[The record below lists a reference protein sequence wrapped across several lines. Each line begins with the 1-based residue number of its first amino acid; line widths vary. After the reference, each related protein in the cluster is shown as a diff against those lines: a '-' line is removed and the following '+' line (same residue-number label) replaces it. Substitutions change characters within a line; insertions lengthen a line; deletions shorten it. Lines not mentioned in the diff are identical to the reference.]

1 MKGPVYLAARHAAA
15 AVVLW
20 CLLVALILAVSF
32 IEGSGALG
40 RDAGGAEAALWLSV
54 LSAVQVGWQLVPVAV
69 VLGLVVATTQ
79 LARSGELLGLLA
91 LGTSPRRV
99 GAPFVAVALVA
110 TGASVLGAEQVLP
123 PLARLEARLRA
134 HATRRVDARTRAY
147 RDAPRWF
154 RVGEAILYLPRA
166 GGDDDDCFRGATVYL
181 RRQGRLQAVHVAEA
195 LARGG
200 AGACSSG
207 PAPAD
212 PAASPPADGWRLRG
226 AQGYAAR
233 PGTFVEAPQL
243 GGLPRELHR
252 THGPPGE
259 HGGAELRALIRRR
272 EAAGLA
278 SRGHRLEAQHR
289 RAQPALGLCWVALAL
304 PHALH
309 PDRKRSLAV
318 GLGAT
323 AVLVGLGLAVG
334 QMGRLLVHAGVLSV
348 SAGCWLAPALACAL
362 TPLSWWWGKRRP

>member
-1 MKGPVYLAARHAAA
+1 MYLAARHAAA
-15 AVVLW
+15 AALLW

-54 LSAVQVGWQLVPVAV
+54 LSALQVGWQLVPVAV

-91 LGTSPRRV
+91 LGTSPRRL

-110 TGASVLGAEQVLP
+110 TAGSVVGAEQVLP
-123 PLARLEARLRA
+123 PLARLEGRLRA
-134 HATRRVDARTRAY
+134 HVTRRVDARTRAY

-154 RVGEAILYLPRA
+154 RVGEAILYLPRV
-166 GGDDDDCFRGATVYL
+166 GGDDDDCFRGPTVYL
-181 RRQGRLQAVHVAEA
+181 RRQGRLQAVYVAEA
-195 LARGG
+195 LTRGG
-200 AGACSSG
+200 AGARVSEAAS
-207 PAPAD
+207 AD
-212 PAASPPADGWRLRG
+212 PTGLLCAEPWQLHG
-226 AQGYAAR
+226 AQGFAAR
-233 PGTFVEAPQL
+233 PGLHPEAPQL

-259 HGGAELRALIRRR
+259 HGGAELRALIHRR

-309 PDRKRSLAV
+309 PDRKRSLVA

-348 SAGCWLAPALACAL
+348 TAGCWLAPALACAL
-362 TPLSWWWGKRRP
+362 TPLSWWWAARRS